1 MKLVLD
7 SNVVVAAFASRGLCH
22 ELFELCLED
31 HHLVLSDFLLEECR
45 RVLREKIGLPDET
58 VSEIIDFLREEAEIV
73 EPRDVA
79 PDDLGDPDDRPV
91 LGTALSAQVECLVT
105 GDRDLLALETFRTI
119 PIHSPRSF
127 WEQLQG

>member
-1 MKLVLD
+1 MD

-31 HHLVLSDFLLEECR
+31 HHLVLSDFLLEEGR
-45 RVLREKIGLPDET
+45 RILREKIELPDDT

-79 PDDLGDPDDRPV
+79 PDGLDDPDDRPV
-91 LGTALSAQVECLVT
+91 LGTALSAQVDCLVT

-119 PIHSPRSF
+119 PIRSPRSF